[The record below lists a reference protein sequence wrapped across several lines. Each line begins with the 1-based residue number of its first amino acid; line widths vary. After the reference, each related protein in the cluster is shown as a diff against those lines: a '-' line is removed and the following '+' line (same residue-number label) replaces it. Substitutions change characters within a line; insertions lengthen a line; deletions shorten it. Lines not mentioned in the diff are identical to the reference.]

1 MNPYTAYAALLESQ
15 KNNDLMRRPLKTL
28 ERNPPI
34 FLRRPI
40 STAQIRDFAKHT
52 ADEIERRGITAPV
65 IAEAMTA
72 LLDGLGIPVSDL
84 EE

>member
-15 KNNDLMRRPLKTL
+15 KNNDLMRRPLKAL
-28 ERNPPI
+28 KRNPPI

-40 STAQIRDFAKHT
+40 STAQIRDFAEHT
-52 ADEIERRGITAPV
+52 ADEIERRGTAAPV
-65 IAEAMTA
+65 IAEAMAA
-72 LLDGLGIPVSDL
+72 LLDGLGIPVSNM